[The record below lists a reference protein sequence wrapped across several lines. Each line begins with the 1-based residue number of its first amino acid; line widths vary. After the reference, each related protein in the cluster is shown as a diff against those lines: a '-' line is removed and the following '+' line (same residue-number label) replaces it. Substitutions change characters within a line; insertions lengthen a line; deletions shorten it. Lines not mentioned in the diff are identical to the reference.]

1 MDISYCDDKTG
12 FPRPG
17 HNYNMHMYT
26 QVLINFNNAFN
37 NMSKL
42 LRIVGDFLSNA
53 QKYMRSG

>member
-1 MDISYCDDKTG
+1 
-12 FPRPG
+12 
-17 HNYNMHMYT
+17 MYT

-53 QKYMRSG
+53 QKYVHAQWVKIWAK